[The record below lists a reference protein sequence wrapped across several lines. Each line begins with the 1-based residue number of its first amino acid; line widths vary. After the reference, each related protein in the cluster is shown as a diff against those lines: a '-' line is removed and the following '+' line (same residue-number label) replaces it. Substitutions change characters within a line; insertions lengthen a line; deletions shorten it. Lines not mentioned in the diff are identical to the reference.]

1 MSNFKGTNKFKLTK
15 FIFYERLRF
24 KNTAYEDID
33 HTNLK
38 EFDFSSFA
46 LYGKVNQQYDSVYLN
61 ESFLSPIKNSNK
73 LAISFVSQAFNNIVE
88 RFKVANNLEIISN
101 EEKYLTNVKCYDS
114 YKSPVKLY
122 ENYMNDLLRTYNKKY
137 LKNKKIRS
145 FKDYVDTLLPY
156 AKKIGSGFPMTF
168 SSWIKSKRCPRN
180 VSGLMINISNN
191 NYGNDSLKEKD
202 FINSKNFNFY
212 VNTCKSNGFFVTE
225 RNPSVLIADFDSQQ
239 MRSVIEQNN
248 LNTTSFFEMCEL
260 AYPRDIEFLTSKI
273 VEYYDLLIQNAKY
286 TVEAK
291 VSRNNRSYIKIGNI
305 NNNYNI
311 NYLNNNILNIYTNI
325 RNIEEDYPFGQA
337 DINEFI
343 NNAKKLEKRVD
354 NRKAIDYINIRFR
367 STYASKY
374 GGLNYYNK
382 KFESMED

>member
-1 MSNFKGTNKFKLTK
+1 
-15 FIFYERLRF
+15 
-24 KNTAYEDID
+24 
-33 HTNLK
+33 
-38 EFDFSSFA
+38 
-46 LYGKVNQQYDSVYLN
+46 
-61 ESFLSPIKNSNK
+61 
-73 LAISFVSQAFNNIVE
+73 
-88 RFKVANNLEIISN
+88 
-101 EEKYLTNVKCYDS
+101 
-114 YKSPVKLY
+114 
-122 ENYMNDLLRTYNKKY
+122 
-137 LKNKKIRS
+137 
-145 FKDYVDTLLPY
+145 
-156 AKKIGSGFPMTF
+156 
-168 SSWIKSKRCPRN
+168 
-180 VSGLMINISNN
+180 
-191 NYGNDSLKEKD
+191 
-202 FINSKNFNFY
+202 
-212 VNTCKSNGFFVTE
+212 
-225 RNPSVLIADFDSQQ
+225 

>member
-273 VEYYDLLIQNAKY
+273 VEYYDLLIQNA
-286 TVEAK
+286 
-291 VSRNNRSYIKIGNI
+291 NI